1 LHEEILQCLKKT
13 SGDKM
18 PKNEY
23 KKAHLVDRLKIELTE
38 EQEARLNHWL
48 DEKKRSME
56 EDREPFL
63 SRHQKYLFNWDDF
76 VTFTRKGPWEG
87 SSNLHMPLISIMVK
101 SYHSRLYNIFS
112 HEDTTQLIPR
122 EGTDE
127 TYVEIAKK
135 LRTWYLWDYINGYK
149 GIRGFTREITYDTVT
164 TGFGLGMKD
173 WMSQQ
178 RKTIVIE
185 PKELKREMADL
196 APRIQPREEIE
207 TEEEMSAGVDVTP
220 YKEVS
225 KIITVYEGSRVR
237 SIPFENAYF
246 PNDIPESN
254 DLDFPPCVIIESE
267 MSASELLL
275 RSKQQEWPSTKARK
289 IIDEGMRH
297 YNDTRAQNVKE
308 QRGDLTG
315 YNDTNSTYDTAK
327 RVVQY
332 CFCTYDI
339 DDDGIDEEIVV
350 TRSESGA
357 ILKVTWLD
365 RISRLGL
372 RPLFKFDCFSKPRQA
387 YSRGIPEFMYPLNE
401 EMDEQHNMRMNALAL
416 QTCPFGTYRSS
427 SSLKNQPIRIAP
439 GKFIPVD
446 DVNDLK
452 AFNFQV
458 NAHVLAGEEDRLWNY
473 AERMAS
479 VSSLTQGIV
488 PQTVGPTRS
497 TSGVIALLQQM
508 DKEFKVTIDQ
518 CASQWKKLEKM
529 LMDDLDY
536 RIDSQVKMRVLG
548 ASIEDFVNPSDQ
560 NAMSVVNEALRIN
573 AAFDMKIDV
582 ASVVNSDEI
591 KRNEASI
598 ILDKISLPS
607 VAHQFGVL
615 TPKALYRAWAEYLR
629 AFGKEVDQYLDKPE
643 FVTKPLTLYQEVQ
656 ICGQGEMPPMSMQDN
671 HPEKA
676 QMLQNYLMEPEYIEA
691 KERGLF
697 VANVDEVM
705 LATMR
710 KHLVLAQM
718 MQPKGLP
725 NPTGENNQD
734 MNEVLAGQAPQ
745 QEENYGRPA
754 GGSEDRS
761 GTQNNEE
768 AKGMEKSR
776 PPERETA

>member
-1 LHEEILQCLKKT
+1 
-13 SGDKM
+13 
-18 PKNEY
+18 
-23 KKAHLVDRLKIELTE
+23 
-38 EQEARLNHWL
+38 
-48 DEKKRSME
+48 
-56 EDREPFL
+56 
-63 SRHQKYLFNWDDF
+63 
-76 VTFTRKGPWEG
+76 
-87 SSNLHMPLISIMVK
+87 
-101 SYHSRLYNIFS
+101 
-112 HEDTTQLIPR
+112 
-122 EGTDE
+122 
-127 TYVEIAKK
+127 
-135 LRTWYLWDYINGYK
+135 
-149 GIRGFTREITYDTVT
+149 
-164 TGFGLGMKD
+164 
-173 WMSQQ
+173 
-178 RKTIVIE
+178 
-185 PKELKREMADL
+185 
-196 APRIQPREEIE
+196 
-207 TEEEMSAGVDVTP
+207 
-220 YKEVS
+220 
-225 KIITVYEGSRVR
+225 
-237 SIPFENAYF
+237 
-246 PNDIPESN
+246 
-254 DLDFPPCVIIESE
+254 
-267 MSASELLL
+267 
-275 RSKQQEWPSTKARK
+275 
-289 IIDEGMRH
+289 
-297 YNDTRAQNVKE
+297 
-308 QRGDLTG
+308 
-315 YNDTNSTYDTAK
+315 
-327 RVVQY
+327 
-332 CFCTYDI
+332 
-339 DDDGIDEEIVV
+339 
-350 TRSESGA
+350 
-357 ILKVTWLD
+357 
-365 RISRLGL
+365 
-372 RPLFKFDCFSKPRQA
+372 
-387 YSRGIPEFMYPLNE
+387 
-401 EMDEQHNMRMNALAL
+401 
-416 QTCPFGTYRSS
+416 
-427 SSLKNQPIRIAP
+427 
-439 GKFIPVD
+439 
-446 DVNDLK
+446 
-452 AFNFQV
+452 
-458 NAHVLAGEEDRLWNY
+458 
-473 AERMAS
+473 
-479 VSSLTQGIV
+479 
-488 PQTVGPTRS
+488 
-497 TSGVIALLQQM
+497 M